1 LSVTIING
9 GTQGLGE
16 AVARK
21 LVADG
26 RSTGLVL
33 AGRSAD
39 RGQALADELTGL
51 GTKTVFVQCDIA
63 DVAAPRTIVDACR
76 DAFGTVNGVV
86 NIAARTSRANLFTD
100 TPEHFEAMMAI
111 NARAPYFLIQAA
123 ATLMIETGAT
133 GSIVNVGSTSQ
144 YGGQTK
150 LTSYVMSKAALAVM
164 TKNLAFGLMRHGIR
178 VNQVSPGWMDTESE
192 HVTQVTYRGAT
203 ADGSARQAVGGR
215 QHDRVLPVR
224 RLGVADRQRHRHR
237 PDRAGRRRSA
247 DAERRRH
254 RLALTSAQDRTRDPR
269 GRIGSRRGTTSKGVV
284 RCATKCCCWAGS
296 CPASCSWGRGSAT

>member
-1 LSVTIING
+1 MSVTIING

-26 RSTGLVL
+26 NSTGLVL

-51 GTKTVFVQCDIA
+51 GTTTIFVQCDIA
-63 DVAAPRTIVDACR
+63 DVAAPTTIVEACR
-76 DAFGTVNGVV
+76 DAFGTVHGVV
-86 NIAARTSRANLFTD
+86 NIAAKTSRANLFTD

-123 ATLMIETGAT
+123 AALMIETGAK

-192 HVTQVTYRGAT
+192 HVTQITQDGAPENWLELAEAQRPMGRLVKPWEVANMIAFCLSDDSGLLT
-203 ADGSARQAVGGR
+203 GNLIDVDQTVQGAGDPPMPGAADTVS
-215 QHDRVLPVR
+215 P
-224 RLGVADRQRHRHR
+224 
-237 PDRAGRRRSA
+237 
-247 DAERRRH
+247 
-254 RLALTSAQDRTRDPR
+254 
-269 GRIGSRRGTTSKGVV
+269 
-284 RCATKCCCWAGS
+284 
-296 CPASCSWGRGSAT
+296 